1 MNEFEGI
8 LERIENK
15 KNDYRRYDF
24 SQIENIALMTFFD
37 LAQEFDNVED
47 FYNLCV
53 AIPESFFNLDARLY
67 LMDSKTNTLLLAA
80 TTNTGRAIAYSSSP
94 RG

>member
-1 MNEFEGI
+1 MYTLNDI

-15 KNDYRRYDF
+15 KRDYKHYDF

-37 LAQEFDNVED
+37 LSQEFDNIDD

-53 AIPESFFNLDARLY
+53 AIPRGFFDLNARFY
-67 LMDSKTNTLLLAA
+67 VIDPKVKCHAA
-80 TTNTGRAIAYSSSP
+80 YCKD
-94 RG
+94 